1 MRSKLGKSGS
11 DEPSRDIPHVTPLP
25 VRRAPGIRDQRVR
38 AARVRIASG
47 FYEREDVQERLVDA
61 VLEDLLDDA

>member
-1 MRSKLGKSGS
+1 MRSKFGKSGS
-11 DEPSRDIPHVTPLP
+11 GEPSRDIPQVTPLP
-25 VRRAPGIRDQRVR
+25 VRRSPAIRDQRVR

-47 FYEREDVQERLVDA
+47 FYERDDVQERLVDA